1 MPSGNT
7 TIKSRVNPSKFMGS
21 AHAAGE
27 ELEERVSNN
36 ERKITLIKNI
46 LNYQDSLLPIPKP
59 EEDDGGDDSSN
70 LNIADRLDNI
80 GDALGVI
87 GGLFKLQLRALQ
99 DEEEQDRKA
108 KADQDR
114 RDREA
119 ELEAKKATKSK
130 KKTPLQKGALGFFD
144 RLKKFFLN
152 IAIGAAVLKAIK
164 WLKDPENAAKV
175 EKFTKW
181 LEENAGAIFKT
192 LGALV
197 ALNVVGTI
205 INIFTPLGLLVKWLL
220 TIIAG
225 IVGAPA
231 WVLGIILGVGGLG
244 IKAFTDVLFGLREG
258 EQRRRRLTVE
268 EGWKKTDGTPNYW
281 GRNDYHGFLK
291 HREVNLDH
299 PYWKNVT
306 YEDHLKYR
314 GLTFEGKKL
323 EGGRVPFSEL
333 KSLSGIEAPPGFAK
347 GGRPPVG
354 ELLTVGEK
362 GRELFVADRSG
373 TIVSNDKTE
382 HVFDGGAIL
391 VAKSNT
397 LDKISNTSSIVAKSD
412 TLSNKSSSI
421 SQRVNNKHGSSKI
434 IDLRGGQQKGSML
447 TAGNATTG
455 NQIEGVSSVFPGDIL
470 VKAAQVQLGLVG

>member
-1 MPSGNT
+1 
-7 TIKSRVNPSKFMGS
+7 MGS
-21 AHAAGE
+21 AHAAGA

-59 EEDDGGDDSSN
+59 EEDDGDDSSN

-87 GGLFKLQLRALQ
+87 GGLFKLQLKALQ

-114 RDREA
+114 RARESA
-119 ELEAKKATKSK
+119 LEAKKATKSK

-152 IAIGAAVLKAIK
+152 IAIGAAVLKAIE
-164 WLKDPENAAKV
+164 WLKSPENVAKV
-175 EKFTKW
+175 ESFTKW

-192 LGALV
+192 LGVLM
-197 ALNVVGTI
+197 ALNVVG
-205 INIFTPLGLLVKWLL
+205 
-220 TIIAG
+220 G
-225 IVGAPA
+225 ITNSAIGIWKIGGWILSLATKILGAPA
-231 WVLGIILGVGGLG
+231 WI
-244 IKAFTDVLFGLREG
+244 FGLLLSLGGSSARAEG
-258 EQRRRRLTVE
+258 ADKMDDFYYKFLTNKERGPGKPWDLFVQEKMEPHLERLSKINE
-268 EGWKKTDGTPNYW
+268 EKGDLEYKK
-281 GRNDYHGFLK
+281 
-291 HREVNLDH
+291 EVN
-299 PYWKNVT
+299 
-306 YEDHLKYR
+306 
-314 GLTFEGKKL
+314 KL
-323 EGGRVPFSEL
+323 MLEFIPQFMELNPEL
-333 KSLSGIEAPPGFAK
+333 KSRPGADKWTNLNVSQFAE

-354 ELLTVGEK
+354 EVVSVGER

-382 HVFDGGAIL
+382 HVFNDGALL

-434 IDLRGGQQKGSML
+434 IDLRGGQQQGSTL

>member
-21 AHAAGE
+21 SHAAGA

-59 EEDDGGDDSSN
+59 EEDDGDDSSN

-87 GGLFKLQLRALQ
+87 GGLFKLQLSSLQ
-99 DEEEQDRKA
+99 DKEEQDRKA
-108 KADQDR
+108 KADQDK

-119 ELEAKKATKSK
+119 ALEAKKATKSK
-130 KKTPLQKGALGFFD
+130 KKSPFQRGTIGFFD

-152 IAIGAAVLKAIK
+152 IAIGAAVLKAIE
-164 WLKDPENAAKV
+164 WLKSPENVAKV
-175 EKFTKW
+175 ESFTKW
-181 LEENAGAIFKT
+181 LEDNAAAIFT
-192 LGALV
+192 TIGAL
-197 ALNVVGTI
+197 ATITAIAGVVNTIKGIWQFGSVLLAIGTNPFFWAAVGLI
-205 INIFTPLGLLVKWLL
+205 ASMWMLSKLGLELAKAREERDNAVREALKNSPSTEHLSPGEIEMLVEGSRLRDTARPGDVDYK
-220 TIIAG
+220 
-225 IVGAPA
+225 PS
-231 WVLGIILGVGGLG
+231 GGLFG
-244 IKAFTDVLFGLREG
+244 GDVLQIKPGNRLDGGFGS
-258 EQRRRRLTVE
+258 
-268 EGWKKTDGTPNYW
+268 
-281 GRNDYHGFLK
+281 GRFGAYFL
-291 HREVNLDH
+291 
-299 PYWKNVT
+299 
-306 YEDHLKYR
+306 
-314 GLTFEGKKL
+314 
-323 EGGRVPFSEL
+323 
-333 KSLSGIEAPPGFAK
+333 

-354 ELLTVGEK
+354 EVVTVGEK

-373 TIVSNDKTE
+373 TVVSNDKTE
-382 HVFDGGAIL
+382 HVFNDGALL

-397 LDKISNTSSIVAKSD
+397 LDKISNISSIVAKSNTFDNDTSSIVAKSD
-412 TLSNKSSSI
+412 TLSNKFSSI

-434 IDLRGGQQKGSML
+434 IDLRRGQQQGSTF

-455 NQIEGVSSVFPGDIL
+455 GQIEGVSSVFPGDIL

>member
-46 LNYQDSLLPIPKP
+46 LNYHDSLLPIPKP
-59 EEDDGGDDSSN
+59 EEGDGDDNNSN

-87 GGLFKLQLRALQ
+87 GGLFKLQLKALQ
-99 DEEEQDRKA
+99 DEEEQDSKA
-108 KADQDR
+108 KADQDK

-119 ELEAKKATKSK
+119 ALEAKKATKSK

-144 RLKKFFLN
+144 TLKKFFLN
-152 IAIGAAVLKAIK
+152 VAAGAATLNLVEWFKNPANRDKILAFTNFLRDNAKAI
-164 WLKDPENAAKV
+164 
-175 EKFTKW
+175 F
-181 LEENAGAIFKT
+181 IT
-192 LGALV
+192 LAALV
-197 ALNVVGTI
+197 ALNFAASLMGTI
-205 INIFTPLGLLVKWLL
+205 ATLKIVAGLLMNPWVLFFLGIASSGILFDQALEK
-220 TIIAG
+220 IINWYQDPDHPERDSVG
-225 IVGAPA
+225 PPVPGAPKNA
-231 WVLGIILGVGGLG
+231 LPGDW
-244 IKAFTDVLFGLREG
+244 FTDKNGQVWQKMDFDSSNGGWQKIDRVPT
-258 EQRRRRLTVE
+258 QRILEMRQ
-268 EGWKKTDGTPNYW
+268 
-281 GRNDYHGFLK
+281 RNVD
-291 HREVNLDH
+291 
-299 PYWKNVT
+299 
-306 YEDHLKYR
+306 R
-314 GLTFEGKKL
+314 GLIE
-323 EGGRVPFSEL
+323 RVGQEL
-333 KSLSGIEAPPGFAK
+333 QPEYAE

-354 ELLTVGEK
+354 EVVTVGEK

-373 TIVSNDKTE
+373 TVVSNDKTE
-382 HVFDGGAIL
+382 HVFNDGALL

-434 IDLRGGQQKGSML
+434 IDLRRGQQQGSTL

>member
-7 TIKSRVNPSKFMGS
+7 TIRSRVNPSKFMGS

-59 EEDDGGDDSSN
+59 EEDDGDDSSN

-87 GGLFKLQLRALQ
+87 GGLFKLQLSSLQ
-99 DEEEQDRKA
+99 DKEEQDRKA
-108 KADQDR
+108 KADQDK
-114 RDREA
+114 RDRESA
-119 ELEAKKATKSK
+119 LEAKKATKSK

-152 IAIGAAVLKAIK
+152 VAIGAGALKLLE
-164 WLKDPENAAKV
+164 WLRNPENKEKI
-175 EKFTKW
+175 EKFTNW
-181 LEENAGAIFKT
+181 LTDNADSIFKWILAIVAIDIGT
-192 LGALV
+192 KILGLIGAGGIIWKLLAKLKLLPIV
-197 ALNVVGTI
+197 IGTI
-205 INIFTPLGLLVKWLL
+205 LFTIPRFFGKEGGTRLKDLQPYERRV
-220 TIIAG
+220 
-225 IVGAPA
+225 
-231 WVLGIILGVGGLG
+231 IL
-244 IKAFTDVLFGLREG
+244 KLREMPG
-258 EQRRRRLTVE
+258 GNNAENRNKLYEIIEKQRDEANILDKMQYTEQM
-268 EGWKKTDGTPNYW
+268 K
-281 GRNDYHGFLK
+281 FLK
-291 HREVNLDH
+291 GDRIKE
-299 PYWKNVT
+299 
-306 YEDHLKYR
+306 
-314 GLTFEGKKL
+314 
-323 EGGRVPFSEL
+323 FSV
-333 KSLSGIEAPPGFAK
+333 

-354 ELLTVGEK
+354 EVISVGEE

-382 HVFDGGAIL
+382 HVFNDGALL

-434 IDLRGGQQKGSML
+434 IDLRGGQQQGSTF